1 MENVICKSCGGRV
14 SREGN
19 YHVCKFCGFKW
30 MIDADQ
36 DVHVIDR
43 ANAWSALRDCDFEK
57 ATELFETILLKEPKN
72 HEAYWGRALAR
83 AGIIYVTDLDE
94 SKKVPT
100 CNNITEDSFLEST
113 DVQKA
118 ISLSPADLRE
128 TYRSQAEYIERVRL
142 EWLKKAS
149 REPEYDV
156 FLSFKDSD
164 REHGIERT
172 QDSIDAQ
179 DLYNALVAEGYRV
192 FFSRISLR
200 DKVAEHYEP
209 YIYNAIKTAKVMI
222 VFGERPEYFSSVWI
236 KNEWSRFKARIEKG
250 EKHKNALVVVCK
262 NMNPGDLPAALRS
275 RQCLNASDMTFL
287 PDLYRHIARVVEATA
302 GAAHLD
308 RIQITGGQISKK
320 ASKIANESIQK
331 REIGAGG
338 VAETS
343 INEKQSFELAKSY
356 VNGNQWEE
364 AAKLIEDILFNDPSY
379 AEAIWYGLLVKYR
392 VKTSADLLKGYTLDR
407 MDLATVEKTLGCANR
422 EFATEILDLLYRSR
436 PRNNDLAYLHV
447 LQTVLPFDYP
457 NRAERIR
464 ECFSVA
470 VSNDQFEIF
479 KLLLGTVDSA
489 DVDTYIDYHLKYA
502 TATKSLERKKYC
514 LEAVLAVEEGNL
526 DALRTRF
533 KIAFD
538 TEKYETVV
546 DYFERLL
553 KYSSHTADEV
563 LNVLDLL
570 STCELTPDKC
580 AFAKQALKYYP
591 AELSDIK
598 QKLIK
603 LAYQMINC
611 RFFAEAQYFL
621 NLIIPFDP
629 HNADVYWGLCLI
641 KTKSTSQKDIVLSQT
656 PLKGVPEYTKYLTLV
671 SEARR
676 QECFALVKKQE
687 ASIVGRKKQKKAGV
701 IAALAIVGA
710 LALVAFVAYYL
721 IFVQPKNLYNDALA
735 FMEEGKYQEALDV
748 LGGLNGYGDS
758 EEKIEECKN
767 AIREE
772 EYQKALALMADGKY
786 QEAIKALEVLEGYGD
801 SASKINECKNALCE
815 EDYQN
820 ALSLMALGKFEAA
833 IKVFE
838 GLGGYKESAQKL
850 AECQAAIGSERYAAY
865 LSLVENQKYRDAYLL
880 LLSNESIPNRDA
892 EMKKLQAL
900 INEEA
905 KDLASQGNYDQAY
918 ACLSGLTPETAFPL
932 IEAYRLMTAGDYI
945 SAVRAGLTAL
955 VLPNNVTSI
964 GEYAFQNCTELVS
977 VTVPANV
984 TEIGHGAFEGCTSLE
999 SITLPFIGRTMGD
1012 YEYKHFGYIFGAYYD
1027 YENADYVPASLK
1039 TVVITEETEIPARA
1053 FASCAAITDVTLP
1066 DTVTSIGDEAFY
1078 GCAALSSFEIPGA
1091 VTLIGHQAFSGCVAM
1106 PTLEIPGTV
1115 TGIGE
1120 GAFAGWTQ
1128 LTSITVPDSVTLIGH
1143 GAFENCTAV
1152 ESITIPFVGK
1162 TKDGTEYAHL
1172 GYIFGAYYY
1181 YDNDDRV
1188 PATLTAVTVTGGST
1202 VPAHAFDVCTGL
1214 TSVTVPDT
1222 VTAIGDYAFAGCTG
1236 LTAFEIPDAVTTV
1249 GEGAFQDCTGLTAL
1263 ALPNTVT
1270 SIGDEAFYGCVG
1282 LTSFE
1287 VPTSVT
1293 EIGHS
1298 AFSGCTSLESITL
1311 PFVGKTKDG
1320 TEYRHFGYIFGA
1332 YYHYDNDDRVPA
1344 TLTAVTLTDG
1354 AALPAYAF
1362 DVCVGLTSITL
1373 PDTLTSIGVS
1383 AFSGCTGLTEME
1395 LPQGVTSIENSA
1407 FKDCASLTA
1416 ITIPGTVTTIGESA
1430 FAGCTALTEVAF
1442 PNTLTAIGASAFK
1455 DCTGLTAVTVPDR
1468 VTEIGSA
1475 AFKGCTALESIAL
1488 PFVGMTK
1495 NGTENVHFGYIFGAS
1510 SYYYNDDYVPTSL
1523 KNVAITGGTSI
1534 PVHAFDACV
1543 GLASVTLPGTV
1554 SSIGDGAFS
1563 GCTGLRAMV
1572 IPTGVA
1578 SIAASSFKGCTS
1590 LASVT
1595 IPQGVTSIGDSAFE
1609 KCTALLSV
1617 TIPSTVAG
1625 IGEKAFYD
1633 CQKLI
1638 EVYDLSDRIT
1648 VEKGSTSNGYL
1659 GYYAMDVYSDSSVES
1674 GVWSDENGF
1683 LFYERE
1689 DVCYLMGYTGT
1700 ETALTLPASCHEKDY
1715 AIYSGAFMSFTTP
1728 ESITVPAA
1736 VTTIGK
1742 DAFSDCTSLVSVTF
1756 AQNSRLSSIGENAF
1770 SGCSALAKIE
1780 IPASVVSIG
1789 TAAFYECTGL
1799 SEVKFGENSLLESI
1813 ANEAFRKCSALAS
1826 ITLPMHLA
1834 SIGQYAFYDCSNLQ
1848 SVLFDAVDGWWYSY
1862 SATAT
1867 SGTDLSSTDL
1877 TNASTAA
1884 KYLKNTYAS
1893 YYWRRTVTP

>member
-1 MENVICKSCGGRV
+1 MEIVSCKSCGGVVTRV
-14 SREGN
+14 GN
-19 YHVCKFCGFKW
+19 SLVCKSCGNKW
-30 MIDADQ
+30 TIDADQ

-57 ATELFETILLKEPKN
+57 ATELFETIILKEPKN

-94 SKKVPT
+94 RKKVPT
-100 CNNITEDSFLEST
+100 CNNITEDSFLESN

-118 ISLSPADLRE
+118 ISLAPADIRE
-128 TYRSQAEYIERVRL
+128 TYGAQAEYIERVRS

-172 QDSIDAQ
+172 QDSVDAQ

-222 VFGERPEYFSSVWI
+222 VFGEKPEYFSSVWI
-236 KNEWSRFKARIEKG
+236 KNEWSRFKSRIEKG
-250 EKHKNALVVVCK
+250 EKHKNSLVVVCK

-287 PDLYRHIARVVEATA
+287 PDLYRHITRVVEATA
-302 GAAHLD
+302 GTARLD

-320 ASKIANESIQK
+320 ASQIANESIQK

-338 VAETS
+338 IAETS

-379 AEAIWYGLLVKYR
+379 AEAIWYGLLVKYK
-392 VKTSADLLKGYTLDR
+392 VKSSAELLKSRSLDR
-407 MDLATVEKTLGCANR
+407 MDLATVEKAISCAGR
-422 EFATEILDLLYRSR
+422 EFATELLDLLYHSRSG
-436 PRNNDLAYLHV
+436 NGEYLQI
-447 LQTVLPFDYP
+447 LKTVLPFDYP

-470 VSNDQFEIF
+470 VANDQFEIF
-479 KLLLGTVDSA
+479 KLLLGTIDSA
-489 DVDTYIDYHLKYA
+489 DVDTYIDYHMKYA
-502 TATKSLERKKYC
+502 GATKNRERQKYC

-526 DALRTRF
+526 GALRTRF

-591 AELSDIK
+591 AELSDVK

-641 KTKSTSQKDIVLSQT
+641 KTKSTSQKDIVLSPT

-701 IAALAIVGA
+701 LAALATVGV
-710 LALVAFVAYYL
+710 LAVIAFVAYYL
-721 IFVQPKNLYNDALA
+721 MFVQPKNLYNDALA
-735 FMEEGKYQEALDV
+735 LMDEGKYQEALDV

-767 AIREE
+767 ALRGQD
-772 EYQKALALMADGKY
+772 YQNALSLMAEGKY
-786 QEAIKALEVLEGYGD
+786 QEAIKALEALEGYGD
-801 SASKINECKNALCE
+801 SAKKIEECKDALRE
-815 EDYQN
+815 KDYQN
-820 ALSLMALGKFEAA
+820 ALSLMAQGRYQEAIEAFE
-833 IKVFE
+833 K
-838 GLGGYKESAQKL
+838 LDGYKESAQKI
-850 AECQAAIGSERYAAY
+850 AECQAALGGEQYATY

-880 LLSNESIPNRDA
+880 LLSNESIPNSDA
-892 EMKKLQAL
+892 EKKKLRKL

-905 KDLASQGNYDQAY
+905 KGLAEQGNYNQAY
-918 ACLSGLTPETAFPL
+918 ACLSGLTPESAFPL
-932 IEAYRLMTAGDYI
+932 SEAYRLMTEGDYI
-945 SAVRAGLTAL
+945 SAVKAGLTNL
-955 VLPNNVTSI
+955 VLPSNVTRL
-964 GEYAFQNCTELVS
+964 EEFALQNCTELVS
-977 VTVPANV
+977 VTIPESV
-984 TEIGHGAFEGCTSLE
+984 TEIGRGAFFGCTSLE
-999 SITLPFIGRTMGD
+999 SITLPFIGRTADD
-1012 YEYKHFGYIFGAYYD
+1012 YEYTHLGYLFGAYYY
-1027 YENADYVPASLK
+1027 YENVDYVPASLK
-1039 TVVITEETEIPARA
+1039 TVVITEASVIPAHA
-1053 FASCAAITDVTLP
+1053 FEKCAEITSITLP
-1066 DTVTSIGDEAFY
+1066 NTVTTINNYAFH
-1078 GCAALSSFEIPGA
+1078 GCAALSAFEIPDT
-1091 VTLIGHQAFSGCVAM
+1091 VTYIGSYAFSGCVS
-1106 PTLEIPGTV
+1106 IPSLDIPEAV
-1115 TGIGE
+1115 QEIGE
-1120 GAFAGWTQ
+1120 GAFSGWTQ
-1128 LTSITVPDSVTLIGH
+1128 LTSITVPDSVTMIGRGVFENCTEVESITVPYMGKTKENTEYAFLGYLFGGYYYYNNGEYVPAGLQTVVITDESDIPARAFEGCVGLTSITLPDTVTVIGNYAFSGCSGLVSFEIPDAVTSIGEGAFKGCTGLTALEIPDAVTSIGMEAFLNCTGFTSFEVPAGVTEIGH
-1143 GAFENCTAV
+1143 GAFSGCTSL
-1152 ESITIPFVGK
+1152 EKMTLPFIGRM
-1162 TKDGTEYAHL
+1162 KDGTEYRHF
-1172 GYIFGAYYY
+1172 GSIFGAYNY

-1188 PATLTAVTVTGGST
+1188 PAALKTVILTNG
-1202 VPAHAFDVCTGL
+1202 
-1214 TSVTVPDT
+1214 
-1222 VTAIGDYAFAGCTG
+1222 
-1236 LTAFEIPDAVTTV
+1236 
-1249 GEGAFQDCTGLTAL
+1249 
-1263 ALPNTVT
+1263 
-1270 SIGDEAFYGCVG
+1270 
-1282 LTSFE
+1282 
-1287 VPTSVT
+1287 T
-1293 EIGHS
+1293 EI
-1298 AFSGCTSLESITL
+1298 
-1311 PFVGKTKDG
+1311 
-1320 TEYRHFGYIFGA
+1320 
-1332 YYHYDNDDRVPA
+1332 
-1344 TLTAVTLTDG
+1344 
-1354 AALPAYAF
+1354 AAHAF

-1373 PDTLTSIGVS
+1373 PNT
-1383 AFSGCTGLTEME
+1383 
-1395 LPQGVTSIENSA
+1395 VTS
-1407 FKDCASLTA
+1407 
-1416 ITIPGTVTTIGESA
+1416 IGESA
-1430 FAGCTALTEVAF
+1430 FAGCMG
-1442 PNTLTAIGASAFK
+1442 LTAIE
-1455 DCTGLTAVTVPDR
+1455 LPDS
-1468 VTEIGSA
+1468 VETLGVA
-1475 AFKGCTALESIAL
+1475 AFKGCTSLTGITLPETVTSIGESAFEGCTALTEIAFADTLTAIGGSAFKNCTALTSVTVPLGVTEIGSGAFGGCSALESITL
-1488 PFVGMTK
+1488 PFVGAAK
-1495 NGTENVHFGYIFGAS
+1495 GGTNNTHFGYIFGAS
-1510 SYYYNDDYVPTSL
+1510 YYYYNGDKVPASL
-1523 KNVAITGGTSI
+1523 KTVVITGGET
-1534 PVHAFDACV
+1534 VLAYAFYGCV
-1543 GLASVTLPGTV
+1543 GLSSITLPTTLK
-1554 SSIGDGAFS
+1554 SIGDLAFS
-1563 GCTGLRAMV
+1563 GCSGLRAMV
-1572 IPTGVA
+1572 IPTGVT

-1590 LASVT
+1590 LSSVT
-1595 IPQGVTSIGDSAFE
+1595 IPNGVTSIGDSAFE

-1715 AIYSGAFMSFTTP
+1715 AIYSGAFMNFTTP

-1789 TAAFYECTGL
+1789 TAAFYECTVL
-1799 SEVKFGENSLLESI
+1799 SEVKFGENSKLTFI
-1813 ANEAFRKCSALAS
+1813 GNEAFRKCSALAS
-1826 ITLPMHLA
+1826 ITLPEKLTR
-1834 SIGQYAFYDCSNLQ
+1834 IGQYAFGDCSNLQ
-1848 SVLFDAVDGWWYSY
+1848 SVLFDTVDGWWYS
-1862 SATAT
+1862 SSSVAT
-1867 SGTDLSSTDL
+1867 SGNVLSPSDL

-1884 KYLKNTYAS
+1884 KYLRNTYVN
-1893 YYWRRTVTP
+1893 YFWYR